1 MPESLLPIF
10 PLQLVLLPGAA
21 VPLHIFED
29 RYKEMI
35 GHAITDSS
43 EFGIVQAGDR
53 GILNVGCTAVVEKV
67 VERYE
72 DGRLDIICRGQRRF
86 EIILLNEE
94 RDYLRASV
102 SMFDD
107 EENESET
114 PAELRRTALAAYALL
129 IGSQEP
135 QEEADTRDSRLSFR
149 ISALIDDLG
158 VKQTM
163 LSLRSEKERLTQLT
177 AFLPQYLARL
187 KRTAHVRKVAPRNGH
202 GMIRIGERDGE

>member
-10 PLQLVLLPGAA
+10 PLQLVLLPGASL
-21 VPLHIFED
+21 PLHIFEE

-35 GHAITDSS
+35 GHVTTNSS

-67 VERYE
+67 AERYE

-94 RDYLRASV
+94 REYLRASV

-107 EENESET
+107 EEDESET

-129 IGSQEP
+129 IGSQEQ
-135 QEEADTRDSRLSFR
+135 QEEADTRDPRLSFR

-163 LSLRSEKERLTQLT
+163 LSLRSERERLTQLT

>member
-10 PLQLVLLPGAA
+10 PLQLVLLPGASL
-21 VPLHIFED
+21 PLHIFEE

-35 GHAITDSS
+35 GQAITNSS

-72 DGRLDIICRGQRRF
+72 DGRLDILCRGQRRF

-107 EENESET
+107 EEDESET

-129 IGSQEP
+129 IGSQEQ
-135 QEEADTRDSRLSFR
+135 QEEADTRDPRLSFR

-163 LSLRSEKERLTQLT
+163 LSLRSERERLTQLT
-177 AFLPQYLARL
+177 TFLPQYLARL

>member
-10 PLQLVLLPGAA
+10 PLQLVLLPGASL
-21 VPLHIFED
+21 PLHIFED

-35 GHAITDSS
+35 GQVITNSS

-67 VERYE
+67 VERYD
-72 DGRLDIICRGQRRF
+72 DGRLDILCRGQRRF

-94 RDYLRASV
+94 REFLRASV

-107 EENESET
+107 EEQESET

-129 IGSQEP
+129 IGSQEQ
-135 QEEADTRDSRLSFR
+135 QEEADTRDTRLSFR
-149 ISALIDDLG
+149 IAALIDDLAL
-158 VKQTM
+158 KQTM
-163 LSLRSEKERLTQLT
+163 LSLRSERERLTQLT

>member
-10 PLQLVLLPGAA
+10 PLQLVLLPGASL
-21 VPLHIFED
+21 PLHIFEE

-35 GHAITDSS
+35 GQVITNSS

-72 DGRLDIICRGQRRF
+72 DGRLDIVCRGQRRF

-94 RDYLRASV
+94 REYLRASV

-107 EENESET
+107 EEQESET

-129 IGSQEP
+129 IGSQEQ
-135 QEEADTRDSRLSFR
+135 QEEADTRDTRLSFR

-163 LSLRSEKERLTQLT
+163 LSLRSERERLTQLT

>member
-10 PLQLVLLPGAA
+10 PLQLVLLPGASL
-21 VPLHIFED
+21 PLHIFEE

-35 GHAITDSS
+35 GHVTTNSS

-67 VERYE
+67 AERYE

-94 RDYLRASV
+94 REYLRASV

-107 EENESET
+107 EEGESET

-129 IGSQEP
+129 IGSQEQ
-135 QEEADTRDSRLSFR
+135 QEEADTRDPRLSFR

-163 LSLRSEKERLTQLT
+163 LSLRSERERLTQLT